1 MASTKKARLPQRAR
15 HSGPCPELA
24 GLRLQSLKS
33 HLTPRARS
41 QKIELPQ
48 RRFRVIVVRLIDFL
62 DLSYGDVQR
71 LSYKVARG
79 LANSGV
85 ATGEKVAILSG
96 NDALAFSCVFGIS
109 RAGAVWCPIN
119 PRNEATE
126 NRFVLDTF
134 DCCFLFFH
142 IAFAPMVER
151 ILPDLPKLRLAVCF
165 DQELP

>member
-1 MASTKKARLPQRAR
+1 MRLVDYLDKGASLGADA
-15 HSGPCPELA
+15 PCLSMD
-24 GLRLQSLKS
+24 GK
-33 HLTPRARS
+33 
-41 QKIELPQ
+41 
-48 RRFRVIVVRLIDFL
+48 

-71 LSYKVARG
+71 LSYRIARG

-85 ATGEKVAILSG
+85 KPGDKVAILSS
-96 NDALAFSCVFGIS
+96 NDPIAFACVFGIS

-142 IAFAPMVER
+142 SAFAPMVER

-165 DQELP
+165 DQELPYAQSFGNWLADTKDDFFECSTTD